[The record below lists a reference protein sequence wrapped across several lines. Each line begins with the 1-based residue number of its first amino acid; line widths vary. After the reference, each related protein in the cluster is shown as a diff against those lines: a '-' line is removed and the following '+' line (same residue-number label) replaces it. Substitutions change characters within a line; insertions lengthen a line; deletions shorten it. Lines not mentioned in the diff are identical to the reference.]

1 MSILNVSQV
10 CLYKVGHKG
19 YGPIL
24 NVAKV
29 YVCQQSHEE
38 DHRSILNVKE
48 VYLYKQGHE
57 DHRSILNVKEVY
69 FIQAGP

>member
-38 DHRSILNVKE
+38 DL
-48 VYLYKQGHE
+48 
-57 DHRSILNVKEVY
+57 RSILNVKEVY
-69 FIQAGP
+69 FMLAEP

>member
-1 MSILNVSQV
+1 M
-10 CLYKVGHKG
+10 KT
-19 YGPIL
+19 
-24 NVAKV
+24 
-29 YVCQQSHEE
+29 
-38 DHRSILNVKE
+38 ILNVKE